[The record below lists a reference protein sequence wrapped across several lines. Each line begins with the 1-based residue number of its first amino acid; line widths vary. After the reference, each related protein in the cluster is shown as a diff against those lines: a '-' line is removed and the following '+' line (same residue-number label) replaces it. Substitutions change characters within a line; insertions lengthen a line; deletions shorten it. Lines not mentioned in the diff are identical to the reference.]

1 MMRRAILRVE
11 ELGQRVLP
19 SASPLA
25 FHPIAP
31 FARPHHVAPADA
43 TLHGSGIALYTS
55 RVQVPDTGTT
65 YQLQGVG
72 SFGGVGVVAITGEL
86 HGVGFILQGHATGTL
101 TFTNARGS
109 VTLDLTGP
117 TQSSFAPVPQ
127 QFQYQVVAGTGAYA
141 NLHASG
147 TLQLQTV
154 IATSGSGV
162 FSIHI

>member
-1 MMRRAILRVE
+1 MMRRTILRVE

-25 FHPIAP
+25 FHLTAP
-31 FARPHHVAPADA
+31 FARPHIAPQDA
-43 TLHGSGIALYTS
+43 TLHGSGIALYTTH
-55 RVQVPDTGTT
+55 VQVPDTGAT

-86 HGVGFILQGHATGTL
+86 HSVGFILQGHATGTL
-101 TFTNARGS
+101 TFTNAHGS

-117 TQSSFAPVPQ
+117 TQSSFAPLPQ
-127 QFQYQVVAGTGAYA
+127 RFQYQVVAGTGAYA

-154 IATSGSGV
+154 IATAGSGV